1 MEKKLFTLN
10 VDGANFNRGIH
21 RGLGAKVKEDAPWLI
36 LVHYV
41 NCLELSVKDAFS
53 GTLADEIGVMLKKI

>member
-1 MEKKLFTLN
+1 MKKKLFTLN

-21 RGLGAKVKEDAPWLI
+21 RGLGAKVKEDTPWLI
-36 LVHYV
+36 LVRYV